1 MPDGRIQ
8 SDHLFLSGS
17 KATAIFRVLLLF
29 LPFVDSV
36 SAQDSVDTV
45 FSTYYGGT
53 GTDDCDAVAVDN
65 DGNSYLG
72 CHLNS
77 SIIPGSDLYQYSLV
91 ADMDAFIVKLN
102 AAADKVE
109 YITHLGGSG
118 WDAVLDLT
126 VDEDGNVYAVGGTY
140 SSDFSVTGN
149 AMQPVFGGHMDV
161 FITKLSPT
169 GEPLWTSFF
178 GGSGEEESS
187 DIHLGNNGIVHIIG
201 YTDSADLVTS
211 GDAIQTVI
219 GGETDAFVASFDSNG
234 RLLYS
239 TYLGGNGEDRGTGID
254 MDLSDH
260 RFITGSTNSEDFP
273 IVNGL
278 HSAPLGNGDAF
289 VAVIDESGSQL
300 EYSTYFGGNGAD
312 GAVGIGVNSLGHAI
326 IAGGTNSTNL
336 ETVNGSQESLN
347 GRSDVFVAQINLG
360 SSELVYSSY
369 LGGNATDRARKL
381 AVDSSD
387 RAIVVGQTS
396 SADFPMTVDLRGGTN
411 MEDDGFIAVI
421 DTQDPD
427 SSYAI
432 LSGGTTQDNFEGIAL
447 GRDGTVTVS
456 GVSNSSDYP
465 LVAPLQREFLGGRF
479 DVVVARFALQPDP

>member
-1 MPDGRIQ
+1 MQINSPKFSAYVVR
-8 SDHLFLSGS
+8 
-17 KATAIFRVLLLF
+17 APLLF
-29 LPFVDSV
+29 LIFTNSL

-65 DGNSYLG
+65 EGNSYLG

-77 SIIPGSDLYQYSLV
+77 PEIPGSDEYQYSLNG
-91 ADMDAFIVKLN
+91 DMDAFVVKLT
-102 AAADKVE
+102 ADADKVE

-126 VDEDGNVYAVGGTY
+126 VDEQGNVYAVGGTY

-149 AMQPVFGGHMDV
+149 AMQPDFGGNMDV
-161 FITKLSPT
+161 FIAKLSST

-187 DIHLGNNGIVHIIG
+187 DIYLDNNGIVHIVG

-211 GDAIQTVI
+211 GDAVQTVI

-254 MDLSDH
+254 VDLSGR
-260 RFITGSTNSEDFP
+260 RFITGSTNSNDFP
-273 IVNGL
+273 IINGL
-278 HSAPLGNGDAF
+278 HTTPLGNGDAF

-300 EYSTYFGGNGAD
+300 EHSTYFGGNGVD
-312 GAVGIGVNSLGHAI
+312 GAVGIGVNALGHAI

-336 ETVNGSQESLN
+336 DIVNGSQESLS
-347 GRSDVFVAQINLG
+347 GRSDAFIAQINLD
-360 SSELVYSSY
+360 SSSLVYSSY
-369 LGGNATDRARKL
+369 LGGNGTDRARKL
-381 AVDSSD
+381 AIDNSGKAV
-387 RAIVVGQTS
+387 IVGQSS
-396 SADFPMTVDLRGGTN
+396 SADFPVTFDLRSGKN
-411 MEDDGFIAVI
+411 IEDDGFIAVV
-421 DTQDPD
+421 DTLDSE
-427 SSYAI
+427 SSYSI
-432 LSGGTTQDNFEGIAL
+432 LSGGTTQDNFEGVAI
-447 GRDGTVTVS
+447 GIDGTLTVS

-465 LVAPLQREFLGGRF
+465 LVTPMQREFLGGRF
-479 DVVVARFALQPDP
+479 DVVIARFTLMQ